1 MPRFEFGLVDYD
13 SKLDEYK
20 LWPLD
25 IDDYKNRQKKLRLLI
40 SLFLM
45 LYLNDNKITTIQES
59 FKSSTFKKKQQHF
72 FRFYNFSLKVS
83 FRFEGF

>member
-1 MPRFEFGLVDYD
+1 MSRFEFGLVDYD

-45 LYLNDNKITTIQES
+45 LYLNDRKINTIHESLEIKPFFLKKATT
-59 FKSSTFKKKQQHF
+59 F
-72 FRFYNFSLKVS
+72 FSVL
-83 FRFEGF
+83 

>member
-45 LYLNDNKITTIQES
+45 LYLNDRKINTIHES
-59 FKSSTFKKKQQHF
+59 LEIKPFFKKS
-72 FRFYNFSLKVS
+72 NNIFSVL
-83 FRFEGF
+83 

>member
-1 MPRFEFGLVDYD
+1 MSRFEFGLVDYD

-40 SLFLM
+40 RNSLFVM
-45 LYLNDNKITTIQES
+45 LYLNDNQITTLHES
-59 FKSSTFKKKQQHF
+59 VEIKHLKKTF
-72 FRFYNFSLKVS
+72 FSVL
-83 FRFEGF
+83 

>member
-45 LYLNDNKITTIQES
+45 LYLNDRKINTIHESLEIKPFLKKATT
-59 FKSSTFKKKQQHF
+59 F

>member
-1 MPRFEFGLVDYD
+1 MTANQTNINYVYRFEFGLVDYD

-40 SLFLM
+40 RNSLFVM
-45 LYLNDNKITTIQES
+45 LYLNDNKITTLHES
-59 FKSSTFKKKQQHF
+59 VEIKHLKKNPF
-72 FRFYNFSLKVS
+72 FSVL
-83 FRFEGF
+83 